1 VTCHEAAVVLAKYD
15 RMMDLLNKFE
25 NEMFTRWT
33 ASVPEQCENNL
44 KLSLL
49 TRKAVNNELALNFHP
64 EVNSFIAQYA
74 FVGNSYLTVD
84 NKLKFFSLTVV
95 RSFWN
100 DH

>member
-1 VTCHEAAVVLAKYD
+1 MTCPEAAVVLAKYD

-25 NEMFTRWT
+25 NEMFTSWAT
-33 ASVPEQCENNL
+33 SVPDQCEKNL

-64 EVNSFIAQYA
+64 KVNFFNTQY
-74 FVGNSYLTVD
+74 NSYSVTD

-95 RSFWN
+95 ISFWN
-100 DH
+100 NNYFY